1 MRIIAG
7 HLRGR
12 KIQAPVSGVR
22 PTSDRVRESIFARL
36 GDCAGCQVLDL
47 FAGSGALGL
56 EAISRGAE
64 SAIFVE
70 RSGRVVSALA
80 ATLKRF
86 EVEDRTEVLK
96 LDARGGLRRLSERG
110 VQFDLVFFD
119 PPYADFEALPGLLS
133 TMVDSKLLAP
143 SGVVVVES
151 ASRHESSLELE
162 FIDGL
167 SVESV
172 RRYGETTVAWLR
184 PRMGQNESLGSDTE

>member
-7 HLRGR
+7 QLRGR
-12 KIQAPVSGVR
+12 KIQAPAGGVR

-64 SAIFVE
+64 RAVFVE
-70 RSGRVVSALA
+70 RSGRVVAALA
-80 ATLKRF
+80 ATLKRLA
-86 EVEDRTEVLK
+86 VEERTEVLK
-96 LDARGGLRRLSERG
+96 LDARGGLKRLAQRG
-110 VQFDLVFFD
+110 IRFDLAFLD
-119 PPYADFEALPGLLS
+119 PPYADYAALPGLLS
-133 TMVDSKLLAP
+133 TLVDSKLLAP

-162 FIDGL
+162 LIDGL

-184 PRMGQNESLGSDTE
+184 PRMDQNESLGGDTE